1 MTKYCSLRLKKALQ
15 LSMSVSKLS
24 LRSRNLMALTS
35 CLTLLNRNRA
45 ASIARIP
52 SVRSSPESISLVL
65 ISRGAV
71 DSLATGDS
79 CSSEL
84 LQGA

>member
-1 MTKYCSLRLKKALQ
+1 MTKYCSLRFKKALHP
-15 LSMSVSKLS
+15 SRSASNVS
-24 LRSRNLMALTS
+24 LRSRNLMALTF

-65 ISRGAV
+65 ISRGPV
-71 DSLATGDS
+71 DPSVTND
-79 CSSEL
+79 
-84 LQGA
+84 

>member
-1 MTKYCSLRLKKALQ
+1 MLIKYCSLRFKKALQ
-15 LSMSVSKLS
+15 PSTSVSKLS

-65 ISRGAV
+65 ISRGPV
-71 DSLATGDS
+71 DPSATDY
-79 CSSEL
+79 
-84 LQGA
+84 

>member
-1 MTKYCSLRLKKALQ
+1 LTKYCSLRFKKPLQ
-15 LSMSVSKLS
+15 PSTSVSKVP
-24 LRSRNLMALTS
+24 LRSRNLMTLTS

-65 ISRGAV
+65 ISRGPA
-71 DSLATGDS
+71 DPSATDY
-79 CSSEL
+79 
-84 LQGA
+84 